1 MGEHTWHPHWPPD
14 ILKESHVLAH
24 TSICHTPMTNTN
36 FSLNI
41 PKDKNLKD
49 LQNRA
54 ECDRKLKL
62 GNIWN
67 FQIRLD
73 YTISQGQPRQQ
84 SDILSQ
90 KSKAKA
96 KPTTNNNFKKAFSFH
111 SKKYQI

>member
-14 ILKESHVLAH
+14 TLKESHVLAH
-24 TSICHTPMTNTN
+24 TSIRHTPTTKQS
-36 FSLNI
+36 FYLTF
-41 PKDKNLKD
+41 PKTKIKN
-49 LQNRA
+49 LQNRT

-62 GNIWN
+62 GNIQN

-84 SDILSQ
+84 SEILSQ